1 MRAPSPS
8 RSRRRATGRWLVLAV
23 PSAVGLAVAAAYCGG
38 GPSCP
43 DPRTCPDDAA
53 RVDEET
59 RLTVTATA
67 APVWDEPAAGAAS
80 LPGDPDRVEIHLDI
94 SSPMA
99 GYLPPRGDDDL
110 SVFQLVAQNAAQHM
124 ARVFGGTDAPVRWV
138 GVGHELRNLGERP
151 RIERGVFDGRSTQL
165 DESMARILGDFR
177 AGRATAAA
185 LVSDLMATGDV
196 TGPLTLFGALGD
208 WLASPDVRTG
218 AFHVGL
224 FGVKADYWGVRA
236 RGCAARAPLGCRFD
250 ELQRRWL
257 PLETVEQIPV
267 YVLVLGRDAE
277 RVRDVMD
284 SLQATVDELIG
295 GRGVPIE
302 TRSELLTRAALG
314 HETTVACRAG
324 ASGGGDEPR
333 PQYALFGNDRGEYC
347 CARDDIVTLTCDVEG
362 GFRPTTARAGWVMA
376 PLAAPAGATPA
387 TEASG
392 DGDGAATATPS
403 AANETANSDDGAV
416 AAPAPP
422 PDARIDGTSLAF
434 DFACAAVRC
443 GPPADTGLELFIE
456 ATGTVEVPAG
466 ESARAPE
473 DEADQG
479 PVDWGGWSTETGE
492 VGRTLQLRSFVDAV
506 RIAPDRYA
514 LETPALLRFPG
525 RP

>member
-1 MRAPSPS
+1 MRTQS
-8 RSRRRATGRWLVLAV
+8 RTVLVVLLAAACLAV
-23 PSAVGLAVAAAYCGG
+23 IIIATLPRNGS
-38 GPSCP
+38 SC
-43 DPRTCPDDAA
+43 RTCPDDAS
-53 RVDEET
+53 RVDEQT
-59 RLTVTATA
+59 RLTVTGTA

-80 LPGDPDRVEIHLDI
+80 PSGDPDRVEIHLDI
-94 SSPMA
+94 SSPIA
-99 GYLPPRGDDDL
+99 GYLPPSRDDDL

-124 ARVFGGTDAPVRWV
+124 ARVFGGADAPVRWV
-138 GVGHELRNLGERP
+138 GVGHELRDLGARP

-165 DESMARILGDFR
+165 DQSMARMLGDFR
-177 AGRATAAA
+177 AGRAEAAA

-284 SLQATVDELIG
+284 SLQATVDELIR

-324 ASGGGDEPR
+324 APGESDGLR
-333 PQYALFGNDRGEYC
+333 PQYALFGNDRGQYC
-347 CARDDIVTLTCDVEG
+347 CVRDDVVTLRCDVEG
-362 GFRPTTARAGWVMA
+362 GFRPTTASAAWVMA
-376 PLAAPAGATPA
+376 PPAAPADAAPA
-387 TEASG
+387 AEASG

-403 AANETANSDDGAV
+403 ATNETANGDAGAV
-416 AAPAPP
+416 ATPAPP
-422 PDARIDGTSLAF
+422 PNADARIDGASLSF
-434 DFACAAVRC
+434 DFPCAAVRC

-456 ATGTVEVPAG
+456 AKGTVEVPAG

-473 DEADQG
+473 GEADQG

-492 VGRTLQLRSFVDAV
+492 LGRTLQLRSFVDAV

-514 LETPALLRFPG
+514 LVTPALLRFPG